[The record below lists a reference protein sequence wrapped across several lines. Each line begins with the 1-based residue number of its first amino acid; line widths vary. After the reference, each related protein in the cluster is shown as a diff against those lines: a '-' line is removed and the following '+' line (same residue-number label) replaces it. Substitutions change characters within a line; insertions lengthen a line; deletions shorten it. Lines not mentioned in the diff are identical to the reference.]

1 MAVSIDTVY
10 QKVLAA
16 TNKEQ
21 RGYITPQEFN
31 LFANQAQMEIFEQYF
46 YDKNQYNRLPAN
58 QTQYAD
64 LDHMLEEKISIFK
77 KREQPI
83 RIQDR
88 YGLGNLPTDV
98 YRLDNVIRFS
108 LTGVAD
114 THRSI
119 VEEVTED
126 ELVTYERSHLAKP
139 TPKRP
144 IYIRYSDSQI
154 KISPYSLT
162 PSASA
167 AWYFTNGAVT
177 TSNSSRTVSLSTSIL
192 NYNFL
197 EVGAYV
203 YSEETPS
210 HVPIGTT
217 IESIS
222 ENSGTATIVLT
233 GLNSDFPGNWAS
245 SGGYELA
252 FASPDIYCNYI
263 RKPAT
268 VKWTYTVIAKK
279 ALYNSTTDTQ
289 DFELHAS
296 EENNLI
302 YKILQLAGITLKD
315 QFLTQAASMKEMGT
329 QQQQKQ

>member
-83 RIQDR
+83 RIQNR

-167 AWYFTNGAVT
+167 AWYFISTAVT
-177 TSNSSRTVSLSTSIL
+177 TNNSAIITVNNNIA
-192 NYNFL
+192 NYDFL
-197 EVGAYV
+197 EIGAYV
-203 YSEETPS
+203 YAIDSS
-210 HVPIGTT
+210 SDLAVPT
-217 IESIS
+217 
-222 ENSGTATIVLT
+222 VLT
-233 GLNSDFPGNWAS
+233 
-245 SGGYELA
+245 
-252 FASPDIYCNYI
+252 
-263 RKPAT
+263 T
-268 VKWTYTVIAKK
+268 
-279 ALYNSTTDTQ
+279 
-289 DFELHAS
+289 
-296 EENNLI
+296 
-302 YKILQLAGITLKD
+302 
-315 QFLTQAASMKEMGT
+315 
-329 QQQQKQ
+329 